1 MSSNSNKRESL
12 LTQLENMHKQLNDE
26 SEAKAGQ
33 SNATD
38 VTQGAGIKKPNLFSN
53 VLNRREKANPMPMFA
68 GSAAHN
74 GVLTANNGKDMSFV
88 MGLSENLLVE
98 CRRLQAE
105 NEKKTKKLK
114 QVQEEF
120 EQVDEKHKKLDSFHQ
135 LTTKELNALRDTN
148 WELEVKVQQFTVE
161 LRELKDK
168 LGKNRKEL
176 KTEQENSQNTKAEL
190 EVAVLQR
197 SGLEKELSQR
207 EKEHSS
213 ELTDLKKQISEL
225 NDENDSLYTKLQTL
239 DEISIDRKALQVEL
253 SQSNKLTDQLKQQ
266 IVHLETRNKDYAEN
280 FTASQKQISQSNVV
294 IDQLKQQVLNLE
306 AEGKMTINA
315 KVIESELSQSRNEVI
330 KLREQL
336 VSLEAKQTSYPQ
348 DLQLE
353 LSNSKQLVEDLR
365 QQLKKLKGNKSGKGK
380 SKVQKN
386 KNDSTHSENIK
397 EASGDEK
404 EVINSRDSAIMAEG
418 SERGDVHYDISE
430 FSLTELEK
438 YAKLYNMIL
447 VPETEYTTTNSK
459 DSKKTDSQEQ
469 LVNTVGDTNLLAL
482 PNDNSSK
489 KKSVDDSTSIES
501 MIKKLESSGYRVLSF
516 PEFNEKQEQLKELE
530 DPSET
535 FLMSKAS
542 HLHKIL
548 ISQDSYDKLANPTLS
563 QLSSKLEEL
572 GFTIMKIDEH
582 EKLLESIEKPNSK
595 YLEEKLAL
603 NNKVAISKEEY
614 KQYTS
619 PNEKFIKDHAK
630 AIGYVAVIKES
641 YETMKKQV
649 TQPSIE
655 TILKNL
661 EKDDYRG
668 IISQFCAKHHL
679 VLLEKSKHDQ
689 LISSINNPSR
699 KYLEEK
705 CPSQQIQPVPVDKYN
720 KLLQDLKNPTL
731 DFMNEKAASMNKKLI
746 PIKTYQKLQSTSE
759 KPTLEFIKE
768 NAKKSGFILLSESD
782 YISMKKMLDEPDLE
796 YLQSRAK
803 HHKLVDLDTYRLL
816 KQNFDN
822 PPLEFLTQ
830 KASAKD
836 YDLVGTNTHKEL
848 LRKAMHPSE
857 AEVKHFAEGLGAVL
871 VQVHEYES
879 LKAAENSPSKDFI
892 VEKAKKLNLVVMSEK
907 EYQKSQKIASDKNY
921 LLSSIKQFGFIPVPA
936 PELITLRG
944 STLENSSL
952 DNIEKKLQSLGYV
965 AVPYERF
972 KELNRPLTERAT
984 KEETLLLCSKYS
996 FKPVSL
1002 GEYQKLKDDSKPTV
1016 YSEDELVGAL
1026 KSRGYV
1032 VLAEDEYNDM
1042 KGLIAS
1048 PTAEFLQKH
1057 AATQGSIII
1066 ARKEHEKQ
1074 VNMIAQPSLAYLKE
1088 KTSVLGYR
1096 IESEK
1101 ELDKLHKQLDS
1112 PSSDYLQQKAPLLNM
1127 KIVSQEK
1134 YQKMMNEINNPS
1146 LSYLQSKAAAMKKQV
1161 IDGAEYR
1168 ELQRKTTFPTL
1179 EEIEAYA
1186 VTLNMVLVVKDE
1198 QENLLKQVNHPT
1210 LDYLKQSLEQYDAIP
1225 VALPEY
1231 NSLRKNVEEPTTD
1244 YLSDKAAS
1252 RDMLIV
1258 SKAEYNKQM
1267 ERLIDP
1273 SEKDVIEDAKKFSK
1287 ILASPSDLKTTEEA
1301 HLVED
1306 IEKGNS
1312 VVISRNELIELKQ
1325 AVKNPSEDTMKS
1337 GLEKLNYVV
1346 RQSREFEELIR
1357 RVETPSLDEIANS
1370 AKSQGYVL
1378 VRAQDLAKH
1387 TTVDTEDLDSL
1398 TQSGSYVLLN
1408 ADEYDGLLKSSAG
1421 KMSKREIMAICK
1433 KFELI
1438 PVLSS
1443 EYEQFTVPPDVNKIK
1458 QYALDNDMTV
1468 ISCKDFDLLKAKAE
1482 IPLEQSVKK
1491 FTEEQN
1497 LMLLEKSSY
1506 DRLLNKISNPSKE
1519 ELKKQAGKIGLAVI
1533 PADQYNIFV
1542 ERTNK
1547 QQLFVQNSY
1556 DEKEN
1561 RRSLASHK
1569 SNENS
1574 ETSRVITGGYDTT
1587 SSGVVPLNLAQSN
1600 IYGAAEKLGLT
1611 ILSTEEYKNLL
1622 SKKFV
1627 TDGTSYNE
1635 LEELAKKFA
1644 MKLVPL
1650 KSPAD
1655 DKSSTS
1661 ASQLRLTI
1669 ADESR
1674 NALIKTRSSNSTI
1687 VSMNTTYYDADE
1699 ENQADKFIACNKE
1712 IQEKTY
1718 TQVDDHSQ
1726 ASLPEKTIPS
1736 DTSLE
1741 TSVIKRS
1748 ETLKDDDLK
1757 QNAAAEGFVLVSAQ
1771 EYDEILKLKGKM
1783 KSSSILHAEDDV
1795 SWYDASDFGDDI
1807 NEETALLAKRAGRLG
1822 QSLLPTP
1829 VYQEYLHYKN
1839 ATTKE
1844 MLEEQA
1850 TQLGLI
1856 VLEEE
1861 AFNELTLK
1869 ADESKDRMKDLA
1881 NKYGYHMMSGE
1892 EYTNLKEQSQNAE
1905 IDSANIQSKAQE
1917 LGYHVLTEKEYEDLK
1932 ETLCEGTR
1940 KLTKEELQEKAAE
1953 YGLVTLPMK
1962 AYEELTSSGHA
1973 RKPLKITRD
1982 ELEERASEMGFTA
1995 VPNDRYKELVCSRAT
2010 QELPRGELEK
2020 RASQLNLVI
2029 LSTSEYKRLTSK
2041 PNVTKEVIT
2050 SRAKEYGLTMVPTKT
2065 YDALTVQNLSMNSK
2079 EGLSSHAQK
2088 LGLRVLDEEQYGDL
2102 LNNTKHQGVSKKD
2115 AERKNSVKEIQ
2126 PAKKNTGSSLSK
2138 DDIVN
2143 ACGKFGMVAIS
2154 KKEHVRLHN
2163 LAKTESLKQRAQ
2175 EANMICLPRSTMVAS
2190 PASYSSKQED
2200 DVVVLPTAYY
2210 KKLLSK
2216 EISTISK
2223 RKQQERDMKPAQKPL
2238 QKPEHEMRFVQATQ
2252 KPKEKR
2258 SAASLRSTASRSGK
2272 RDLAGPR
2279 SATAFPAAAHNEPSA
2294 IPRDKSMG
2302 ALSLNTIESLDD
2314 PSIIPALTQVV
2325 IGEYLH
2331 KYYQVLG
2338 LGQESRHERYF
2349 WVHPYTLTLYWSPT
2363 NPVLESP
2370 ANHRARCASIVG
2382 VDSVNDKNA
2391 SQGIYHK
2398 ILVITTDTR
2407 VIKIACPSRQRHN
2420 VWYNS
2425 LRYLM
2430 QRSMDGIN
2438 LEDIAENPGDTM
2450 YSGKIYPLSKH
2461 TSQKLPRSK
2470 SMSLLKG
2477 KH

>member
-26 SEAKAGQ
+26 SEAKTGQ
-33 SNATD
+33 PNATD

-135 LTTKELNALRDTN
+135 VTTKELNALRDAN
-148 WELEVKVQQFTVE
+148 WELEVKVQQFSVE

-197 SGLEKELSQR
+197 SGLEKELSQK

-239 DEISIDRKALQVEL
+239 DENSIDRKALQVEL
-253 SQSNKLTDQLKQQ
+253 SQSNKLTDQLRQQ
-266 IVHLETRNKDYAEN
+266 IVHLETNNKNSAEN
-280 FTASQKQISQSNVV
+280 FTALQKQLSQSNEV

-306 AEGKMTINA
+306 AKGKMTINT

-336 VSLEAKQTSYPQ
+336 ASLEAKQTSNPQ

-353 LSNSKQLVEDLR
+353 LFNSKQLVEDLR
-365 QQLKKLKGNKSGKGK
+365 QQLKKLEDNKSGKGK
-380 SKVQKN
+380 NKVQKN
-386 KNDSTHSENIK
+386 KNDSTHSKNIK
-397 EASGDEK
+397 EASGDEN
-404 EVINSRDSAIMAEG
+404 EVIHSRDSTAMVEG
-418 SERGDVHYDISE
+418 PERDDVHYEVSK
-430 FSLTELEK
+430 FSLREVEK

-447 VPETEYTTTNSK
+447 VPEAEHTTTNRK
-459 DSKKTDSQEQ
+459 DNKTDSQEQ
-469 LVNTVGDTNLLAL
+469 LVNTVGNTNLLAL

-501 MIKKLESSGYRVLSF
+501 LIKKVESSGYRVLSF

-530 DPSET
+530 NPSET

-542 HLHKIL
+542 HLRKIL

-563 QLSSKLEEL
+563 QLRAKLEEL

-582 EKLLESIEKPNSK
+582 EKLLESVEKPNSK

-603 NNKVAISKEEY
+603 NNKIAISKEDY
-614 KQYTS
+614 KRYTS
-619 PNEKFIKDHAK
+619 PNEKIIKDHAK
-630 AIGYVAVIKES
+630 AIGYVAVTKES
-641 YETMKKQV
+641 YDTMKKQV

-705 CPSQQIQPVPVDKYN
+705 CPSQQIQPVPVDTYN

-803 HHKLVDLDTYRLL
+803 HHKLVDLDTYRLW
-816 KQNFDN
+816 KHNFDN

-857 AEVKHFAEGLGAVL
+857 AEVKQFAEGLGASL

-879 LKAAENSPSKDFI
+879 LKATEDSPSKDFI
-892 VEKAKKLNLVVMSEK
+892 LEKAKKLNLVVISEK
-907 EYQKSQKIASDKNY
+907 EYQKSQKAASDKNY
-921 LLSSIKQFGFIPVPA
+921 LLSSIEKFGFIPVPA
-936 PELITLRG
+936 PELITLRA
-944 STLENSSL
+944 STLENSSI

-965 AVPYERF
+965 AVPCERF
-972 KELNRPLTERAT
+972 EELNKPLTERAT
-984 KEETLLLCSKYS
+984 KEETLSLCSKYS
-996 FKPVSL
+996 FKPVPL

-1016 YSEDELVGAL
+1016 YSEDELVGTL

-1032 VLAEDEYNDM
+1032 VLAEEEFNDM
-1042 KGLIAS
+1042 KGLITS

-1057 AATQGSIII
+1057 AATQGSIMI

-1101 ELDKLHKQLDS
+1101 ELDKLYNQLDS
-1112 PSSDYLQQKAPLLNM
+1112 PSSEYLQQKAPLLNM

-1179 EEIEAYA
+1179 QEIEAYA

-1231 NSLRKNVEEPTTD
+1231 NSLRRNVEEPTTD
-1244 YLSDKAAS
+1244 YLFDKAAS

-1258 SKAEYNKQM
+1258 SEAEYNKQM
-1267 ERLIDP
+1267 EKLNNP
-1273 SEKDVIEDAKKFSK
+1273 SEEDVIQNAKKFSK
-1287 ILASPSDLKTTEEA
+1287 ILASPSDIKTAEEA
-1301 HLVED
+1301 HLAED
-1306 IEKGNS
+1306 IKKGNS
-1312 VVISRNELIELKQ
+1312 AVISQSELIELKQ
-1325 AVKNPSEDTMKS
+1325 AVENPSEDTMKS

-1346 RQSREFEELIR
+1346 LQNGEYEELIKR
-1357 RVETPSLDEIANS
+1357 FDTPSLEEIATS
-1370 AKSQGYVL
+1370 AKSRGYVL
-1378 VRAQDLAKH
+1378 VRTQDLSKH
-1387 TTVDTEDLDSL
+1387 TTVDIEDLDSL
-1398 TQSGSYVLLN
+1398 TQSGSYILLN
-1408 ADEYDGLLKSSAG
+1408 VDEYDGLLKSSAD
-1421 KMSKREIMAICK
+1421 KMSKREITAICK

-1438 PVLSS
+1438 PVSSS
-1443 EYEQFTVPPDVNKIK
+1443 EYEQFTLPPDVNKIK

-1468 ISCKDFDLLKAKAE
+1468 ISCKDFDLLKQKAE
-1482 IPLEQSVKK
+1482 VPLEQSVKK
-1491 FTEEQN
+1491 FAEEKN

-1519 ELKKQAGKIGLAVI
+1519 ELKKQAGKIGLAVM

-1547 QQLFVQNSY
+1547 QQLSLQNPY
-1556 DEKEN
+1556 DEKKN
-1561 RRSLASHK
+1561 RRSLASHEP
-1569 SNENS
+1569 NENL
-1574 ETSRVITGGYDTT
+1574 ETPRAITKEYETP
-1587 SSGVVPLNLAQSN
+1587 SSDVVPLDVTKSN
-1600 IYGAAEKLGLT
+1600 IYGAAEKLGLAV
-1611 ILSTEEYKNLL
+1611 LPAEEYKNLL
-1622 SKKFV
+1622 SKFV
-1627 TDGTSYNE
+1627 ADETSCNE
-1635 LEELAKKFA
+1635 LEEVAKKFA

-1655 DKSSTS
+1655 DKSCTT
-1661 ASQLRLTI
+1661 ASQLKLTT
-1669 ADESR
+1669 ADGSK
-1674 NALIKTRSSNSTI
+1674 NALIKTHSSNSTI
-1687 VSMNTTYYDADE
+1687 VSMNTAYYDADE
-1699 ENQADKFIACNKE
+1699 DDQADLFVTSCNKAN
-1712 IQEKTY
+1712 QEKTY

-1726 ASLPEKTIPS
+1726 ASLPEKTILS

-1741 TSVIKRS
+1741 TSTRKRS

-1757 QNAAAEGFVLVSAQ
+1757 QKAAAEGFVLVSAQ
-1771 EYDEILKLKGKM
+1771 EYDQMSKLKDKM
-1783 KSSSILHAEDDV
+1783 KSSSILHAEDDD
-1795 SWYDASDFGDDI
+1795 SWYDASDFEDDI
-1807 NEETALLAKRAGRLG
+1807 NKETALLAKRAERLG
-1822 QSLLPTP
+1822 QSLLPTS
-1829 VYQEYLHYKN
+1829 VYQEFLRYKN

-1844 MLEEQA
+1844 MLKEQA

-1861 AFNELTLK
+1861 AFNELTSK
-1869 ADESKDRMKDLA
+1869 ADESKDSMKDLA

-1892 EYTNLKEQSQNAE
+1892 EYTSLKEQSQKAE
-1905 IDSANIQSKAQE
+1905 IDTDNIQSKAQE

-1932 ETLCEGTR
+1932 ETLYKGTR
-1940 KLTKEELQEKAAE
+1940 KLTREEVQEKAAE
-1953 YGLVTLPMK
+1953 YGLATLPMK
-1962 AYEELTSSGHA
+1962 AYKELESLGNSKKPPITA
-1973 RKPLKITRD
+1973 RE

-1995 VPNDRYKELVCSRAT
+1995 VPNDTYKELVSSRAT
-2010 QELPRGELEK
+2010 QGLPREELEK

-2041 PNVTKEVIT
+2041 PNVTKETIT
-2050 SRAKEYGLTMVPTKT
+2050 SRANEFGLTVVPTKT
-2065 YDALTVQNLSMNSK
+2065 YDALTVQNLSINSK
-2079 EGLSSHAQK
+2079 EALLSRAQK
-2088 LGLRVLDEEQYGDL
+2088 LGLRLLDEEQYGDL
-2102 LNNTKHQGVSKKD
+2102 LNKAKQQGVSKKD
-2115 AERKNSVKEIQ
+2115 VERKDPVKEVQ
-2126 PAKKNTGSSLSK
+2126 AAKKKTGSSLSK
-2138 DDIVN
+2138 EDIVN
-2143 ACGKFGMVAIS
+2143 ACGKFGLVAIS
-2154 KKEHVRLHN
+2154 KKEHARLHN
-2163 LAKTESLKQRAQ
+2163 LAKAESLKQRAQ

-2190 PASYSSKQED
+2190 PASYNSKHED

-2216 EISTISK
+2216 EVSAISK
-2223 RKQQERDMKPAQKPL
+2223 RKQQERDIKPVQKPL
-2238 QKPEHEMRFVQATQ
+2238 QKPERETRFVQATQ
-2252 KPKEKR
+2252 IPKERR
-2258 SAASLRSTASRSGK
+2258 SANSLRSTASRSGK
-2272 RDLAGPR
+2272 RDFAGPR
-2279 SATAFPAAAHNEPSA
+2279 SSTASPAAAHNEPST

-2302 ALSLNTIESLDD
+2302 ALSLNTIESLDH

-2325 IGEYLH
+2325 IGEYLY

-2391 SQGIYHK
+2391 SQGTYHK

-2461 TSQKLPRSK
+2461 SSQKLPRSK